1 MKSSL
6 SLMLLACAILF
17 FNACAS
23 TTDVASLQSQVSA
36 LQQDVAKIN
45 DRNKQNASTNLKLE
59 EEVKADLQE
68 VRAQVDQNQFAVEK
82 QLKDIKQQLAG
93 LGAGKPSATTP
104 GADGLAPAPPPALDP
119 EEVYAE
125 AYNFYKQGKLPES
138 RQAFQ
143 GFLTQFPQTEYSDN
157 AQFWIG
163 ECFFK
168 EGKYEEAILAYED
181 VVKKFPRGN
190 KVPDALLKQGLCFG
204 SLGDKTS
211 SRILFQRVIDR
222 FPQSPQAETARRE
235 IEKLS

>member
-1 MKSSL
+1 MRSSL
-6 SLMLLACAILF
+6 GLMLCALAFLF
-17 FNACAS
+17 LNACAS
-23 TTDVASLQSQVSA
+23 TTEMDSLRSQVSV
-36 LQQDVAKIN
+36 LQQDVAKLN
-45 DRNKQNASTNLKLE
+45 ERNKQSASTNLKLE
-59 EEVKADLQE
+59 EEIKADLQE

-82 QLKDIKQQLAG
+82 QLKEVKQQIAA
-93 LGAGKPSATTP
+93 LGGDRLVGTAP
-104 GADGLAPAPPPALDP
+104 GGLAPTPPPAPDP
-119 EEVYAE
+119 EEVYNE

-143 GFLTQFPQTEYSDN
+143 AFLTQFPQTEYSDN

-181 VVKKFPRGN
+181 VVKKYPRGN

-222 FPQSPQAETARRE
+222 FPQTPQAEIARRE